1 MDMPKRDLNVRFAFA
16 KSENPQAAIS
26 SPIGAMER
34 TSLRLSS
41 AYLVR
46 RIASWGE
53 NLRDR
58 PHERPIFQ
66 GFAFL
71 AAVGAHGSIASSLAI
86 SFSSRVV

>member
-1 MDMPKRDLNVRFAFA
+1 MSLQIYIARPAFSRHSRMDMPKRDLNVRFAFA

-26 SPIGAMER
+26 SPIGALER

-41 AYLVR
+41 AYRVR

-58 PHERPIFQ
+58 PHERPI
-66 GFAFL
+66 L
-71 AAVGAHGSIASSLAI
+71 
-86 SFSSRVV
+86 